1 MGTPGACAAL
11 TTYGVSLALMLTTYS
26 GFSPPVCGVC
36 TAVHTHMATRARV
49 RARSRDDVSTEVT
62 HHTRAAL
69 GCVCKKTT
77 VPFSSV
83 ASRVNPY
90 HRSLSVAHSTSPP
103 PTHTDA
109 HRHTPT
115 HNRSKH
121 TRHNQN
127 LYNHNDKPS
136 HRILTWPGCLS
147 DHQGIAS
154 RRAHRSLHF
163 ERLSRARRRH
173 AHAVVDGTIYARVS

>member
-1 MGTPGACAAL
+1 MLCIQFWVGTNDFCLARPQHPRLG
-11 TTYGVSLALMLTTYS
+11 SL
-26 GFSPPVCGVC
+26 
-36 TAVHTHMATRARV
+36 
-49 RARSRDDVSTEVT
+49 E
-62 HHTRAAL
+62 
-69 GCVCKKTT
+69 
-77 VPFSSV
+77 
-83 ASRVNPY
+83 
-90 HRSLSVAHSTSPP
+90 
-103 PTHTDA
+103 
-109 HRHTPT
+109 T

-127 LYNHNDKPS
+127 LYKHNDKPS